1 MVKDTWNFSKLDV
14 INASSSIT
22 LQDNTGE
29 VVTVTGIALD
39 ERPDENGVAQEVALF
54 KTERGIM
61 STISA
66 SVIRIVPDIIDYLAS
81 EGKESIQMKI
91 NSGTSKQ
98 GREFI
103 TVEFIEK

>member
-1 MVKDTWNFSKLDV
+1 MENLTWNFSKLDV
-14 INASSSIT
+14 INAASSIT

-39 ERPDENGVAQEVALF
+39 ERPDENGEAQKVALF
-54 KTERGIM
+54 KTDKGIM

-66 SVIRIVPDIIDYLAS
+66 SVLRVVPDIIDYLLS
-81 EGKESIQMKI
+81 EGKQEIGMKI

-103 TVEFIEK
+103 TVEFIDK